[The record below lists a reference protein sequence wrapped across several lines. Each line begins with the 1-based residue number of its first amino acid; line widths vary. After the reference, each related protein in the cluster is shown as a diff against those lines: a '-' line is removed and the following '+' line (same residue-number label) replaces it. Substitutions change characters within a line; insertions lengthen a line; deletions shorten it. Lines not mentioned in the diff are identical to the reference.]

1 MGKTKVKKKKAE
13 TEEEVE
19 VYDNRIYKI
28 VMNFFK
34 GSKPRIKVRQYGIPA
49 GPPPYKP

>member
-1 MGKTKVKKKKAE
+1 MGKDKVKKKNK
-13 TEEEVE
+13 EVE

-34 GSKPRIKVRQYGIPA
+34 GSKPKIKVKQIGIPVN
-49 GPPPYKP
+49 PPPYKP